1 MFRRRYLGIPLLA
14 ALSVAVSL
22 MLLTIKPS
30 PGAIVI
36 GIADTTITLAS
47 DQR

>member
-1 MFRRRYLGIPLLA
+1 MYRRRYLGIPILA

-22 MLLTIKPS
+22 MLLTIKPL

-36 GIADTTITLAS
+36 GIADNDIILAS
-47 DQR
+47 GR